1 MKFLTTYLTETFS
14 NKINNMKYEFLDKI
28 NNPSDLRILSI
39 NNLDDVSEELRHF
52 LIDTVSQ
59 CGGHFGASLGAV
71 ELTIA
76 LHYSFNTPEDKI
88 IWDVGHQCYGH
99 KVITGRK
106 HELHTI
112 RQKNGLHPFPSI
124 EESKYDTFGVG
135 HSSTSISAAIGIAIA
150 SSYKNENKKVVAVI
164 GDGGLS
170 AGMAFE
176 ALNHMGSTNEDVL
189 VILNDNE
196 MSISPN
202 VGAMTNYLTKIIS
215 SKVYSTVKESS
226 KNILKKVPPSGMFL
240 TKTEKH
246 IKGLLAPGMLF
257 EEMGIN
263 YYGPID
269 GHDTHFLVKT
279 LKNLKKIPGPKL
291 LHVITKKGKGYL
303 PAETD
308 PVKYHAVPVFDREVG
323 VEKSSKQKITYTKI
337 FDDWLCNIAEKD
349 PRIFAITPAMR
360 EGSGLVNF
368 SEKFPER
375 YIDVGIAEQHSVT
388 LAAGLACEGQKPIV
402 CIYSTFLQRAYDQLI
417 HDVALQNLDVLFAVD
432 RAGFVGADGGTHC
445 GVYDLSYL
453 RCIPNM
459 VIMAPSNEEECKNM
473 LYTGYLHNGPAV
485 VRYPRGEGLGVHVK
499 ESLENYEIGVSK
511 NVRSGENIVILC
523 FGSVLDICLDVA
535 EEMNCS
541 LIDMRFIKP
550 IDREAILKSAE
561 NHSIIV
567 TVEDNSIMGG
577 AGSAV
582 NEVLSENSI
591 SSKIIN
597 VGTPDKF
604 FNHAT
609 REQQLHESGISK
621 ENIIDKIQNCIEN
634 NHLYDLNHSS
644 NID

>member
-1 MKFLTTYLTETFS
+1 
-14 NKINNMKYEFLDKI
+14 MKYEFLDKI
-28 NNPSDLRILSI
+28 NDPSDLRILSI
-39 NNLDDVSEELRHF
+39 NELDNISEELRHY
-52 LIDTVSQ
+52 LIETVSQ

-71 ELTIA
+71 ELTVA

-99 KVITGRK
+99 KVLTGRRD
-106 HELHTI
+106 ELNTI
-112 RQKNGLHPFPSI
+112 RKKNGLHPFPAI
-124 EESKYDTFGVG
+124 EESEYDVFGVG
-135 HSSTSISAAIGIAIA
+135 HSSTSISAAIGMAIA
-150 SSYKNENKKVVAVI
+150 SSYKKENKKIIAVI

-176 ALNHMGSTNEDVL
+176 ALNHMGSIDEDVL

-202 VGAMTNYLTKIIS
+202 VGAMTNYLTRIIS
-215 SKVYSTVKESS
+215 SKAYSTVKESS

-303 PAETD
+303 PAESD
-308 PVKYHAVPVFDREVG
+308 PVKYHAVPVFDRNKG
-323 VEKSSKQKITYTKI
+323 VEKTINQKITYTKI
-337 FDDWLCNIAEKD
+337 FDNWICAMAEKD

-368 SEKFPER
+368 SKKFPDR

-432 RAGFVGADGGTHC
+432 RSGFVGADGGTHN
-445 GVYDLSYL
+445 GSYDLSYL

-459 VIMAPSNEEECKNM
+459 LIMAPSSEEECKNM

-485 VRYPRGEGLGVHVK
+485 VRYPRGEGLGK
-499 ESLENYEIGVSK
+499 KTSDESENYDIGIAKEIRLAK
-511 NVRSGENIVILC
+511 NIAILC
-523 FGSVLDICLDVA
+523 FGSVLDICLDIA
-535 EEMNCS
+535 DELNAS
-541 LIDMRFIKP
+541 LYDMRFIKP
-550 IDREAILKSAE
+550 IDDKVILDSAE
-561 NHSIIV
+561 KHSLIV
-567 TVEDNSIMGG
+567 TVEDNSVMGG

-582 NEVLSENSI
+582 NEVLAKNNS
-591 SSKIIN
+591 SVKIIN
-597 VGTPDKF
+597 IGTPDRF
-604 FNHAT
+604 FRHAT
-609 REQQLHESGISK
+609 REEQLEQSGISK
-621 ENIIDKIQNCIEN
+621 KGILEKIKKCIEN
-634 NHLYDLNHSS
+634 NNLYDLNHSS
-644 NID
+644 NIKK

>member
-1 MKFLTTYLTETFS
+1 
-14 NKINNMKYEFLDKI
+14 MKYEFLDKI
-28 NNPSDLRILSI
+28 NDPSDLRILSI
-39 NNLDDVSEELRHF
+39 NELDNVSEELRHY

-71 ELTIA
+71 ELTVA

-99 KVITGRK
+99 KVLTGRRD
-106 HELHTI
+106 ELNTI
-112 RQKNGLHPFPSI
+112 RKKNGLHPFPSI
-124 EESKYDTFGVG
+124 EESEYDVFGVG
-135 HSSTSISAAIGIAIA
+135 HSSTSISAAIGMAIA
-150 SSYKNENKKVVAVI
+150 SSYKKENKKIVAVI

-176 ALNHMGSTNEDVL
+176 ALNHMGSIDEDVL

-215 SKVYSTVKESS
+215 SKAYSTVKESS

-303 PAETD
+303 PAESD
-308 PVKYHAVPVFDREVG
+308 PVKYHAVPVFDRNKG
-323 VEKSSKQKITYTKI
+323 VEKTVNQKITYTKV
-337 FDDWLCNIAEKD
+337 FDNWICSMAKKD

-368 SEKFPER
+368 SKKFPDR

-432 RAGFVGADGGTHC
+432 RSGFVGADGGTHN
-445 GVYDLSYL
+445 GSYDLSYL

-459 VIMAPSNEEECKNM
+459 LIMAPSNEEECKHM

-485 VRYPRGEGLGVHVK
+485 VRYPRGEGLGK
-499 ESLENYEIGVSK
+499 KTNEKLENYEIGISK
-511 NVRSGENIVILC
+511 KIRVAENIAILC
-523 FGSVLDICLDVA
+523 FGSVLDICLSVA
-535 EEMNCS
+535 DELNTS
-541 LIDMRFIKP
+541 LFDMRFIKP
-550 IDREAILKSAE
+550 IDRKIILEAAE
-561 NHSIIV
+561 KHSLIV
-567 TVEDNSIMGG
+567 TVEDNSVMGG

-582 NEVLSENSI
+582 NEVLAEDNSNV
-591 SSKIIN
+591 KIIN
-597 VGTPDKF
+597 IGTPDIF
-604 FNHAT
+604 FHHAT
-609 REQQLHESGISK
+609 REEQLEQSGISK
-621 ENIIDKIQNCIEN
+621 KDILKKIKKCIEN
-634 NHLYDLNHSS
+634 NNLYDLNHSS
-644 NID
+644 NIKNV

>member
-1 MKFLTTYLTETFS
+1 
-14 NKINNMKYEFLDKI
+14 MKYEFLDKI
-28 NNPSDLRILSI
+28 NDPSDLRILSI
-39 NNLDDVSEELRHF
+39 NELDNVSEELRHY

-71 ELTIA
+71 ELTVA

-99 KVITGRK
+99 KVLTGRRD
-106 HELHTI
+106 ELNTI
-112 RQKNGLHPFPSI
+112 RKKNGLHPFPSI
-124 EESKYDTFGVG
+124 EESEYDVFGVG
-135 HSSTSISAAIGIAIA
+135 HSSTSISAAIGMAIA
-150 SSYKNENKKVVAVI
+150 SSYKKENKKIVAVI

-176 ALNHMGSTNEDVL
+176 ALNHMGSIDEDVL

-215 SKVYSTVKESS
+215 SKAYSTVKESS

-303 PAETD
+303 PAESD
-308 PVKYHAVPVFDREVG
+308 PVKYHAVPVFDRNKG
-323 VEKSSKQKITYTKI
+323 VEKTVNQKITYTKV
-337 FDDWLCNIAEKD
+337 FDDWICSMAKKD

-368 SEKFPER
+368 SKKFPDR

-432 RAGFVGADGGTHC
+432 RSGFVGADGGTHN
-445 GVYDLSYL
+445 GSYDLSYL

-459 VIMAPSNEEECKNM
+459 LIMAPSNEEECKNM

-485 VRYPRGEGLGVHVK
+485 VRYPRGEGLGK
-499 ESLENYEIGVSK
+499 KTNEKLENYEIGISK
-511 NVRSGENIVILC
+511 EIRVAENIAILC
-523 FGSVLDICLDVA
+523 FGSVLDICLSVA
-535 EEMNCS
+535 DELNTS
-541 LIDMRFIKP
+541 LFDMRFIKP
-550 IDREAILKSAE
+550 IDRKIILEAAE
-561 NHSIIV
+561 KHSLIV
-567 TVEDNSIMGG
+567 TVEDNSVMGG

-582 NEVLSENSI
+582 NEVLAEDNS
-591 SSKIIN
+591 SVKIIN
-597 VGTPDKF
+597 IGTPDIF
-604 FNHAT
+604 FHHAT
-609 REQQLHESGISK
+609 REEQLEQSGISK
-621 ENIIDKIQNCIEN
+621 KDILKKIKKCIEN
-634 NHLYDLNHSS
+634 NNLYDLNHSS
-644 NID
+644 NIKNV

>member
-1 MKFLTTYLTETFS
+1 
-14 NKINNMKYEFLDKI
+14 MKYEFLNKI
-28 NNPSDLRILSI
+28 NDPSDLRILST
-39 NNLDDVSEELRHF
+39 NNLKNVSEELRHF
-52 LIDTVSQ
+52 LIETVSQ

-71 ELTIA
+71 ELTVA

-99 KVITGRK
+99 KVLTGRRD
-106 HELHTI
+106 ELHTI
-112 RQKNGLHPFPSI
+112 RKKGGLHPFPSK
-124 EESKYDTFGVG
+124 EESEYDVFGVG
-135 HSSTSISAAIGIAIA
+135 HSSTSISAAVGIAIA
-150 SSYKNENKKVVAVI
+150 LSHKEEDKKVVAVI

-176 ALNHMGSTNEDVL
+176 ALNHMGSIDKDIL
-189 VILNDNE
+189 IILNDNE

-202 VGAMTNYLTKIIS
+202 VGAMTNYLTKILS
-215 SKVYSTVKESS
+215 SKAYSTVKEGS
-226 KNILKKVPPSGMFL
+226 KNILKKVPPSELFL

-269 GHDTHFLVKT
+269 GHDTINLVKT
-279 LKNLKKIPGPKL
+279 LKNLKKIRGPKL

-303 PAETD
+303 PAESD
-308 PVKYHAVPVFDREVG
+308 PVKYHAVPVFDRDKG
-323 VEKSSKQKITYTKI
+323 VEKNNNQKVTYTKI
-337 FDDWLCNIAEKD
+337 FDDWICAMAKKD

-368 SEKFPER
+368 SKEFPDR

-388 LAAGLACEGQKPIV
+388 LAAGLACEGQKPVV

-417 HDVALQNLDVLFAVD
+417 HDVALQKLDVLFAVD
-432 RAGFVGADGGTHC
+432 RAGFVGADGSTHS

-459 VIMAPSNEEECKNM
+459 LIMAPSNEEECKNM

-485 VRYPRGEGLGVHVK
+485 VRYPRGEGLGVKVK
-499 ESLENYEIGVSK
+499 EKFENYKIGVSK
-511 NVRSGENIVILC
+511 KIRSANKIIILC
-523 FGSVLDICLDVA
+523 FGSILDVCLDVA
-535 EEMNCS
+535 ENLDCS

-550 IDREAILKSAE
+550 IDDKAILESAKKY
-561 NHSIIV
+561 SLII
-567 TVEDNSIMGG
+567 TVEDNSVMGG

-582 NEVLSENSI
+582 NEILIKNNLST
-591 SSKIIN
+591 KIIN
-597 VGTPDKF
+597 IGTPDKF
-604 FNHAT
+604 IYHAT
-609 REQQLHESGISK
+609 REEQLYESGISK
-621 ENIIDKIQNCIEN
+621 ENIIRKIKKFIEN
-634 NHLYDLNHSS
+634 NNLYDLNLSS
-644 NID
+644 NIKK

>member
-1 MKFLTTYLTETFS
+1 
-14 NKINNMKYEFLDKI
+14 MKYEFLDKI

-39 NNLDDVSEELRHF
+39 NDLDNVSEELRYF
-52 LIDTVSQ
+52 LIETVSQ

-71 ELTIA
+71 ELTVA
-76 LHYSFNTPEDKI
+76 LHYSFNTPQDKI

-99 KVITGRK
+99 KVLTGRK
-106 HELHTI
+106 NQLNTI
-112 RQKNGLHPFPSI
+112 RKKEGLHPFPSI
-124 EESKYDTFGVG
+124 EESEYDAFGVG
-135 HSSTSISAAIGIAIA
+135 HSSTSISAAIGMAIA
-150 SSYKNENKKVVAVI
+150 SSYKNENKKIVAVI

-176 ALNHMGSTNEDVL
+176 ALNHMGSINEDIL

-202 VGAMTNYLTKIIS
+202 VGAMTNYLTKILS
-215 SKVYSTVKESS
+215 SKLYSTVKEGS
-226 KNILKKVPPSGMFL
+226 KTILSKVPTSSMFL

-269 GHDTHFLVKT
+269 GHDTRLLVKT
-279 LKNLKKIPGPKL
+279 LKNLKKIQGPKL

-303 PAETD
+303 PAESD
-308 PVKYHAVPVFDREVG
+308 PVKYHAVPAFDRDIG
-323 VEKSSKQKITYTKI
+323 VEKKSNTKVTYTKI
-337 FDDWLCNIAEKD
+337 FDNWLCSIAKKD
-349 PRIFAITPAMR
+349 PRIFAITPAMK

-368 SEKFPER
+368 SKEFPER

-417 HDVALQNLDVLFAVD
+417 HDVALQNLDVLFAID

-445 GVYDLSYL
+445 GLYDLSYL

-459 VIMAPSNEEECKNM
+459 LIMAPSNEEECKNM
-473 LYTGYLHNGPAV
+473 LYTGYLHNGPAA
-485 VRYPRGEGLGVHVK
+485 VRYPRGEGIGINVK
-499 ESLENYEIGVSK
+499 EEFYSYKIGRSIK
-511 NVRSGENIVILC
+511 VRDGNKIAIMN
-523 FGSVLDICLDVA
+523 FGSIFNVSLDVA
-535 EEMNCS
+535 NELNCT

-550 IDREAILKSAE
+550 IDKKAILDAAE
-561 NHSIIV
+561 NHNLIV
-567 TVEDNSIMGG
+567 TIEDNSIIGG

-582 NEVLSENSI
+582 NEVLNENNCVTP
-591 SSKIIN
+591 IIN
-597 VGTPDKF
+597 IGAPDKF

-609 REQQLHESGISK
+609 REEQLIESGISK
-621 ENIIDKIQNCIEN
+621 SNIIKKIEKCIKN
-634 NHLYDLNHSS
+634 INLYDFNHSS
-644 NID
+644 NIE

>member
-1 MKFLTTYLTETFS
+1 
-14 NKINNMKYEFLDKI
+14 MKYEFLNKI
-28 NNPSDLRILSI
+28 NSPSDLRILSI
-39 NNLDDVSEELRHF
+39 NDLDSVSEELRHF
-52 LIDTVSQ
+52 LIETVSQ
-59 CGGHFGASLGAV
+59 CGGHFGASLGAI
-71 ELTIA
+71 ELTVA
-76 LHYSFNTPEDKI
+76 LHYAFNTPDDKL

-99 KVITGRK
+99 KVLTGRRDQ
-106 HELHTI
+106 LHTI
-112 RQKNGLHPFPSI
+112 RKKDGLHPFPSI
-124 EESKYDTFGVG
+124 EESKYDVFGVG
-135 HSSTSISAAIGIAIA
+135 HSSTSISAAIGMALG
-150 SSYKNENKKVVAVI
+150 SSHKEENKKIVAII

-176 ALNHMGSTNEDVL
+176 ALNHMGTLNKDIL

-215 SKVYSTVKESS
+215 SKVYSTVKEGS
-226 KNILKKVPPSGMFL
+226 KNILKKVPPSGLFL

-246 IKGLLAPGMLF
+246 IKGLIAPGMIF

-269 GHDTHFLVKT
+269 GHDTRFLVKT
-279 LKNLKKIPGPKL
+279 LKNLKKISGPKL

-303 PAETD
+303 PAESD
-308 PVKYHAVPVFDREVG
+308 PVKYHAVPIFDREKG
-323 VEKSSKQKITYTKI
+323 VENNTNQKITYTKV
-337 FDDWLCNIAEKD
+337 FDNWICDMAAKD

-368 SEKFPER
+368 SQKFPDR

-417 HDVALQNLDVLFAVD
+417 HDVALQKLDVLFAVD
-432 RAGFVGADGGTHC
+432 RAGFVGADGGTHI
-445 GVYDLSYL
+445 GAYDLSYL

-459 VIMAPSNEEECKNM
+459 LIMAPSNEEECRNM

-485 VRYPRGEGLGVHVK
+485 VRYPRGEGLGIEINNDIK
-499 ESLENYEIGVSK
+499 NYDIGVSNK
-511 NVRSGENIVILC
+511 IRLGEKIVILS
-523 FGSVLDICLDVA
+523 FGSVLDICLSVA
-535 EEMNCS
+535 EEFNCS

-550 IDREAILKSAE
+550 LDEKAIMNLVEK
-561 NHSIIV
+561 NDLII

-582 NEVLSENSI
+582 NEILNKKYANNI
-591 SSKIIN
+591 RIIN
-597 VGTPDKF
+597 IGAQDKF

-609 REQQLHESGISK
+609 RDQQLSESGISK
-621 ENIIDKIQNCIEN
+621 ENIISEIKKFIEN
-634 NHLYDLNHSS
+634 NDLYDIKPSS
-644 NID
+644 KID

>member
-1 MKFLTTYLTETFS
+1 
-14 NKINNMKYEFLDKI
+14 MKYEFLDKI
-28 NNPSDLRILSI
+28 NDPSDLRILSI
-39 NNLDDVSEELRHF
+39 NELDNVSEELRHY

-71 ELTIA
+71 ELTVA

-99 KVITGRK
+99 KVLTGRRD
-106 HELHTI
+106 ELNTI
-112 RQKNGLHPFPSI
+112 RKKNGLHPFPSI
-124 EESKYDTFGVG
+124 EESEYDVFGVG
-135 HSSTSISAAIGIAIA
+135 HSSTSISAAIGMAIA
-150 SSYKNENKKVVAVI
+150 SSYKKENKKIVAVI

-176 ALNHMGSTNEDVL
+176 ALNHMGSIDEDVL

-215 SKVYSTVKESS
+215 SKAYSTVKESS

-303 PAETD
+303 PAESD
-308 PVKYHAVPVFDREVG
+308 PVKYHAVPVFDRNKG
-323 VEKSSKQKITYTKI
+323 VEKTVNQKITYTKV
-337 FDDWLCNIAEKD
+337 FDNWICSMAKKD

-368 SEKFPER
+368 SKKFPDR

-432 RAGFVGADGGTHC
+432 RSGFVGADGGTHN
-445 GVYDLSYL
+445 GSYDLSYL

-459 VIMAPSNEEECKNM
+459 LIMAPSNEEECKNM

-485 VRYPRGEGLGVHVK
+485 VRYPRGEGLGK
-499 ESLENYEIGVSK
+499 KTNEKLENYEIGISK
-511 NVRSGENIVILC
+511 EIRVAENIAILC
-523 FGSVLDICLDVA
+523 FGSVLDICLSVA
-535 EEMNCS
+535 DELNTS
-541 LIDMRFIKP
+541 LFDMRFIKP
-550 IDREAILKSAE
+550 IDRKIILEAAE
-561 NHSIIV
+561 KHSLIV
-567 TVEDNSIMGG
+567 TVEDNSVMGG

-582 NEVLSENSI
+582 NEVLAEDNSNV
-591 SSKIIN
+591 KIIN
-597 VGTPDKF
+597 IGTPDIF

-609 REQQLHESGISK
+609 REEQLEQSGISK
-621 ENIIDKIQNCIEN
+621 KDILKKIKKCIEN
-634 NHLYDLNHSS
+634 NNLYDLNHSS
-644 NID
+644 NIKNV

>member
-1 MKFLTTYLTETFS
+1 
-14 NKINNMKYEFLDKI
+14 MKYEFLDKI

-215 SKVYSTVKESS
+215 SKVYSTVKEGS

-561 NHSIIV
+561 NHSVIV

-582 NEVLSENSI
+582 NEVLSENCI
-591 SSKIIN
+591 GSKIIN

-644 NID
+644 NIEPK

>member
-1 MKFLTTYLTETFS
+1 
-14 NKINNMKYEFLDKI
+14 MKYEFLDKI
-28 NNPSDLRILSI
+28 NDPSDLRILSI
-39 NNLDDVSEELRHF
+39 NELDNVSEELRHY

-71 ELTIA
+71 ELTVA

-99 KVITGRK
+99 KVLTGRRD
-106 HELHTI
+106 ELNTI
-112 RQKNGLHPFPSI
+112 RKKNGLHPFPSI
-124 EESKYDTFGVG
+124 EESEYDVFGVG
-135 HSSTSISAAIGIAIA
+135 HSSTSISAAIGMAIA
-150 SSYKNENKKVVAVI
+150 SSYKKENKKIVAVI

-176 ALNHMGSTNEDVL
+176 ALNHMGSIDEDVL

-215 SKVYSTVKESS
+215 SKAYSTVKESS

-291 LHVITKKGKGYL
+291 LHVITKNGKGYL
-303 PAETD
+303 PAESD
-308 PVKYHAVPVFDREVG
+308 PVKYHAVPVFDRNKG
-323 VEKSSKQKITYTKI
+323 VEKTVNQKITYTKV
-337 FDDWLCNIAEKD
+337 FDNWICSMAKKD

-368 SEKFPER
+368 SKKFPDR

-432 RAGFVGADGGTHC
+432 RSGFVGADGGTHN
-445 GVYDLSYL
+445 GSYDLSYL

-459 VIMAPSNEEECKNM
+459 LIMAPSSEEECKNM
-473 LYTGYLHNGPAV
+473 LYIGYLHNGPAV
-485 VRYPRGEGLGVHVK
+485 VRYPRGEGLGK
-499 ESLENYEIGVSK
+499 KTNEKLENYEIGISK
-511 NVRSGENIVILC
+511 KIRVAENIAILC
-523 FGSVLDICLDVA
+523 FGSVLDICLSVA
-535 EEMNCS
+535 DELNTS
-541 LIDMRFIKP
+541 LFDMRFIKP
-550 IDREAILKSAE
+550 IDRKIILEAAE
-561 NHSIIV
+561 KHSLIV
-567 TVEDNSIMGG
+567 TVEDNSVMGG

-582 NEVLSENSI
+582 NEVLAEDNSNV
-591 SSKIIN
+591 KIIN
-597 VGTPDKF
+597 IGTPDIF
-604 FNHAT
+604 FHHAT
-609 REQQLHESGISK
+609 REEQLEQSGISK
-621 ENIIDKIQNCIEN
+621 KDILKKIKKCIEN
-634 NHLYDLNHSS
+634 NNLYDLNHSS
-644 NID
+644 NIKNV

>member
-1 MKFLTTYLTETFS
+1 
-14 NKINNMKYEFLDKI
+14 MKYEFLDKI

-215 SKVYSTVKESS
+215 SKVYSTVKEGS

-485 VRYPRGEGLGVHVK
+485 VRYPRGEGLGIHVK

-550 IDREAILKSAE
+550 SDREVILKSAE
-561 NHSIIV
+561 NHSVIV

>member
-1 MKFLTTYLTETFS
+1 
-14 NKINNMKYEFLDKI
+14 MKYEFLDKI

-39 NNLDDVSEELRHF
+39 NNLDGVSEELRHF

-150 SSYKNENKKVVAVI
+150 SSYKNEDKKVVAVI

-215 SKVYSTVKESS
+215 SKVYSTVKEGS

>member
-1 MKFLTTYLTETFS
+1 
-14 NKINNMKYEFLDKI
+14 MKYEFLDKI

-39 NNLDDVSEELRHF
+39 NNLDGVSEELRHF

-150 SSYKNENKKVVAVI
+150 SSYKNEDKKVVAVI

-215 SKVYSTVKESS
+215 SKVYSTVKEGS

-561 NHSIIV
+561 NHSVIV

-582 NEVLSENSI
+582 NEVLSENCI
-591 SSKIIN
+591 GSKIIN

>member
-1 MKFLTTYLTETFS
+1 
-14 NKINNMKYEFLDKI
+14 MKYEFLDKI

-39 NNLDDVSEELRHF
+39 NNLDGVSEELRHF

-215 SKVYSTVKESS
+215 SKVYSTVKEGS

-485 VRYPRGEGLGVHVK
+485 VRYPRGEGLGIHVK

>member
-1 MKFLTTYLTETFS
+1 
-14 NKINNMKYEFLDKI
+14 MKYDFLDNI
-28 NNPSDLRILSI
+28 DNPSDLRILST
-39 NNLDDVSEELRHF
+39 NDLDNVSEELRHF

-71 ELTIA
+71 ELTVA
-76 LHYSFNTPEDKI
+76 LHYSFDTPKDRI

-99 KVITGRK
+99 KVLTGRK
-106 HELHTI
+106 DELHTI
-112 RQKNGLHPFPSI
+112 RKKGGLHPFPSR
-124 EESKYDTFGVG
+124 EESEYDYFGVG
-135 HSSTSISAAIGIAIA
+135 HSSTSISVAVGAAIA
-150 SSYKNENKKVVAVI
+150 SSYKKDDKKVVAVI

-176 ALNHMGSTNEDVL
+176 ALNHMGSIDEDIL

-202 VGAMTNYLTKIIS
+202 VGAMTNYLTKILS
-215 SKVYSTVKESS
+215 SKAYSTVKEGS

-269 GHDTHFLVKT
+269 GHDTRFLVKT
-279 LKNLKKIPGPKL
+279 LKNLKKISGPKL

-303 PAETD
+303 PAESD
-308 PVKYHAVPVFDREVG
+308 PVKYHAVPVFDSKIG
-323 VEKSSKQKITYTKI
+323 VERDLNKKVTYTKV
-337 FDDWLCNIAEKD
+337 FDDWLCKIAEKD

-368 SEKFPER
+368 SKKFPKR

-459 VIMAPSNEEECKNM
+459 VIMAPSSEEECKNM

-485 VRYPRGEGLGVHVK
+485 VRYPRGEGLGIK
-499 ESLENYEIGVSK
+499 TEDDLKNYEIGISK
-511 NVRSGENIVILC
+511 EIYLGEKIVIFC
-523 FGSVLDICLDVA
+523 FGSILDICKSVVD
-535 EEMNCS
+535 EMNCS
-541 LIDMRFIKP
+541 LVDMRFIKP
-550 IDREAILKSAE
+550 IDSETIIRLAKK
-561 NHSIIV
+561 HSLIV
-567 TVEDNSIMGG
+567 TVEDNSVMGG

-582 NEVLSENSI
+582 NEVLLNNNIVTEV
-591 SSKIIN
+591 IN
-597 VGTPDKF
+597 IGVPDKF
-604 FNHAT
+604 FNHAS
-609 REQQLHESGISK
+609 REEQLNESGISK
-621 ENIIDKIQNCIEN
+621 TNIINKIKKFLKN
-634 NHLYDLNHSS
+634 NDLYDVNHSS
-644 NID
+644 NIE

>member
-1 MKFLTTYLTETFS
+1 
-14 NKINNMKYEFLDKI
+14 MKYEFLDKI
-28 NNPSDLRILSI
+28 DNPSDLRILSTSD
-39 NNLDDVSEELRHF
+39 LDNVSEELRHF

-71 ELTIA
+71 ELTVA
-76 LHYSFNTPEDKI
+76 LHYSFDTPKDRI

-99 KVITGRK
+99 KVLTGRK
-106 HELHTI
+106 NELHTI
-112 RQKNGLHPFPSI
+112 RKKGGLHPFPSRD
-124 EESKYDTFGVG
+124 ESEYDYFGVG
-135 HSSTSISAAIGIAIA
+135 HSSTSISVAIGAAIA
-150 SSYKNENKKVVAVI
+150 SSYKKDNKKVVAVI

-176 ALNHMGSTNEDVL
+176 ALNHMGSIDEDIL

-202 VGAMTNYLTKIIS
+202 VGAMTNYLTKILS
-215 SKVYSTVKESS
+215 SKAYSTVKEGS

-269 GHDTHFLVKT
+269 GHDTRFLVKT
-279 LKNLKKIPGPKL
+279 LKNLKNITGPKL

-303 PAETD
+303 PAESD
-308 PVKYHAVPVFDREVG
+308 PVKYHAVPVFDRKIG
-323 VEKSSKQKITYTKI
+323 VEKDLNKKVTYTKI
-337 FDDWLCNIAEKD
+337 FDNWLCDIAAKD

-368 SEKFPER
+368 SKQFPKR

-459 VIMAPSNEEECKNM
+459 VIMAPSSEEECKNM

-485 VRYPRGEGLGVHVK
+485 VRYPRGQGLGEETKDNLV
-499 ESLENYEIGVSK
+499 NFEIGVSK
-511 NVRSGENIVILC
+511 EIYLGKKTVIFC
-523 FGSVLDICLDVA
+523 FGSILDICKSVVDELD
-535 EEMNCS
+535 CS

-550 IDREAILKSAE
+550 IDTNAIIKLAKE
-561 NHSIIV
+561 HSLVV

-582 NEVLSENSI
+582 NEVLVENNI
-591 SSKIIN
+591 TTEVIN
-597 VGTPDKF
+597 IGVPDKF

-609 REQQLHESGISK
+609 REEQLNESGISK
-621 ENIIDKIQNCIEN
+621 ENIINKIKNCIDN
-634 NHLYDLNHSS
+634 NNLYDVNHSS
-644 NID
+644 NIE

>member
-1 MKFLTTYLTETFS
+1 
-14 NKINNMKYEFLDKI
+14 MKYEFLDKI

>member
-1 MKFLTTYLTETFS
+1 
-14 NKINNMKYEFLDKI
+14 MKYEFLDKI

-215 SKVYSTVKESS
+215 SKVYSTVKEGS

-535 EEMNCS
+535 AEMNCS

-644 NID
+644 NIEPK

>member
-1 MKFLTTYLTETFS
+1 
-14 NKINNMKYEFLDKI
+14 MKYEFLDKI

-215 SKVYSTVKESS
+215 SKVYSTVKEGS

-511 NVRSGENIVILC
+511 NVRSGDNIVILC

-550 IDREAILKSAE
+550 IDREVILKSAE
-561 NHSIIV
+561 NHSVIV

-591 SSKIIN
+591 NSKIIN

>member
-1 MKFLTTYLTETFS
+1 
-14 NKINNMKYEFLDKI
+14 MKYEFLDKI
-28 NNPSDLRILSI
+28 NDPSDLRILSI
-39 NNLDDVSEELRHF
+39 NELDNVSEELRHY

-71 ELTIA
+71 ELTVA

-99 KVITGRK
+99 KVITGRRD
-106 HELHTI
+106 ELNTI
-112 RQKNGLHPFPSI
+112 RKKNGLHPFPSI
-124 EESKYDTFGVG
+124 EESEYDVFGVG
-135 HSSTSISAAIGIAIA
+135 HSSTSISAAIGMAIA
-150 SSYKNENKKVVAVI
+150 SSYKKENKKIVAVI

-176 ALNHMGSTNEDVL
+176 ALNHMGSIDEDVL

-215 SKVYSTVKESS
+215 SKAYSTVKESS

-303 PAETD
+303 PAESD
-308 PVKYHAVPVFDREVG
+308 PVKYHAVPVFDRNKG
-323 VEKSSKQKITYTKI
+323 VEKTVNQKITYTKV
-337 FDDWLCNIAEKD
+337 FDNWICSMAKKD

-368 SEKFPER
+368 SKKFPDR

-432 RAGFVGADGGTHC
+432 RSGFVGADGGTHN
-445 GVYDLSYL
+445 GSYDLSYL

-459 VIMAPSNEEECKNM
+459 LIMAPSNEEECKNM

-485 VRYPRGEGLGVHVK
+485 VRYPRGEGLGK
-499 ESLENYEIGVSK
+499 KTNEKLENYEIGISK
-511 NVRSGENIVILC
+511 KIRVAENIAILC
-523 FGSVLDICLDVA
+523 FGSVLDICLSVA
-535 EEMNCS
+535 DELNTS
-541 LIDMRFIKP
+541 LFDMRFIKP
-550 IDREAILKSAE
+550 IDRKIILEAAE
-561 NHSIIV
+561 KHSLIV
-567 TVEDNSIMGG
+567 TVEDNSVMGG

-582 NEVLSENSI
+582 NEVLAEDNSNV
-591 SSKIIN
+591 KIIN
-597 VGTPDKF
+597 IGTPDIF
-604 FNHAT
+604 FHHAT
-609 REQQLHESGISK
+609 REEQLEQSGISK
-621 ENIIDKIQNCIEN
+621 KDILKKIKKCIEN
-634 NHLYDLNHSS
+634 NNLYDLNHSS
-644 NID
+644 NIKKV

>member
-1 MKFLTTYLTETFS
+1 
-14 NKINNMKYEFLDKI
+14 MKYEFLDKI

-215 SKVYSTVKESS
+215 SKVYSTVKEGS

-485 VRYPRGEGLGVHVK
+485 VRYPRGEGLGIHVK

-561 NHSIIV
+561 NHSVIV

-644 NID
+644 NIEPK